1 MCLFLSS
8 TMYVKGAE
16 MKLKRLMILGSMDEF
31 VPLVKT
37 ARQRGYYTIV
47 CDGYA
52 DGPAK
57 PYADQSY
64 NVDIR
69 KVDDVVEICR
79 KENVDG
85 IIASFSDIL
94 FEYLTKIAHKAGLKT
109 YCTPEN
115 SLWLRSKEKMRRMFR
130 ELDIPCPQYRV
141 LEAGYTDEQLAGLR
155 FPLVIK
161 PVDGYGS
168 RGVFVVQDK
177 EELREKFQ
185 ETSRYSIGSDSI
197 MVEEYNDGR
206 EFNMMNWVVDG
217 KVYTLSFAD
226 REKSVEIQGA
236 IPHITR
242 LVYPSRFTDVVYEDA
257 RKIVQKVADYVGIRN
272 GPLCMQFFYRP
283 DDGIQVCECAGRIF
297 GYEHEL
303 LTYSSGFSIE
313 DLLLDYVYDEESMR
327 RNVKAHSIHLPKISC
342 GMYFHG
348 HEGVVNGIGAA
359 EEEIVKMQPLE
370 YRIFYK
376 DGETISHE
384 VGAKPY
390 VIQVDLAAESYEE
403 LDEKCIQLISKLSVK
418 DSAGRELLYRSEIV
432 KGT

>member
-1 MCLFLSS
+1 
-8 TMYVKGAE
+8 
-16 MKLKRLMILGSMDEF
+16 MKMKRLMILGSMDEF
-31 VPLVKT
+31 VLLVKT

-47 CDGYA
+47 CDGYV

-57 PYADQSY
+57 AYADRSY

-69 KVDDVVEICR
+69 KVDEVVAICR

-115 SLWLRSKEKMRRMFR
+115 SMWLRSKEKMRRMFR
-130 ELDIPCPQYRV
+130 ELGIPCPQYRV
-141 LEAGYTDEQLAGLR
+141 LEAGYTDEQLADLH

-168 RGVFVVQDK
+168 RGIFVVQNQ
-177 EELREKFQ
+177 EELRSKFS
-185 ETSRYSIGSDSI
+185 EASRYSIGSDSV
-197 MVEEYNDGR
+197 MVEEYNDGL
-206 EFNMMNWVVDG
+206 EFNMMNWVVEG
-217 KVYTLSFAD
+217 KVYTLSIAD
-226 REKSVEIQGA
+226 REKSVEVQGA

-242 LVYPSRFTDVVYEDA
+242 LVYPSRFTDVVYESA
-257 RKIVQKVADYVGIRN
+257 REIVQKVADYVGIQN

-283 DDGIQVCECAGRIF
+283 GDGIQVCECAGRIF

-327 RNVKAHSIHLPKISC
+327 KTVKSHSVHLPNISC

-348 HEGVVNGIGAA
+348 HEGVVSGIGAA
-359 EEEIVKMQPLE
+359 EEEIVKTCPLE

-376 DGETISHE
+376 EGDLISHE

-390 VIQVDLAAESYEE
+390 VIQVDLAAGSYDE
-403 LDEKCIQLISKLSVK
+403 LDEKCIDLINKLSVK
-418 DSAGRELLYRSEIV
+418 DPAGRELLYRSEIV
-432 KGT
+432 KGK